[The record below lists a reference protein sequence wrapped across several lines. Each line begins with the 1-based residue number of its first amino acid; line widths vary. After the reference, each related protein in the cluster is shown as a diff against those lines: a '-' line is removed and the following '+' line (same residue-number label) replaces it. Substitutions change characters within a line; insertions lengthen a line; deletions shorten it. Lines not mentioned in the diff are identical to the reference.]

1 MKIIGLLLI
10 VGALVGGGIILSD
23 TIPGYFNNKDR
34 LARTRGEADV
44 AQKRLAAVNDSST
57 EAEIVAATRAA
68 EQVIQ
73 QIRFDEDSVARRRN
87 ETLMFGGGALA
98 VLALG
103 TFLFLY
109 GRKQQKQ
116 RQATAMPAPRSL
128 AA

>member
-10 VGALVGGGIILSD
+10 AGALTGGGIILSD
-23 TIPGYFNNKDR
+23 TIPGYFKNTDR
-34 LARTRGEADV
+34 LARSRNEAGV
-44 AQKRLAAVNDSST
+44 AEKKLAAVNASST
-57 EAEIVAATRAA
+57 EAEIMSATRAA
-68 EQVIQ
+68 EQAIQ
-73 QIRFDEDSVARRRN
+73 QIRYDEESVARRRN

-103 TFLFLY
+103 TVLFLR

-116 RQATAMPAPRSL
+116 HMQSTPV